1 MTREVRKA
9 RCLAKSLTCND
20 AWLTN
25 NEALGATVL
34 EGGVAFRVWA
44 PKRERVEVWLEDLDE
59 AVLLQKDERGY
70 FAGLLLQ
77 AEGGMRYWYRLDGEA
92 LCPDPCSRYQP
103 EGPHGPSL
111 IVDPRQFKW
120 NDDKWLG
127 VRMHGQ
133 VIYELHIGTFTSE
146 GTLDAAIRELDG
158 LQALGVTLIE
168 LMPVA
173 EFPGHWNWGYDGV
186 GLYATAHVY
195 GDAEALK
202 RFVDAAHVRGLGVI
216 LDVVYNHI
224 GPDGNY
230 LTAYSDD
237 YFTDRYKNDWG
248 AAINFDGPGSNEVR
262 TFFIQNA
269 CYWIGEC
276 RLDGLRID
284 ATQDIHDAGPLHILA
299 ELSCRVRKAAGSRS
313 IVLIGENEPQHVRFI
328 TPIDQ
333 GGYGLDA
340 LWNDDF
346 HHMARVAMTGRREAY
361 YTDYRGTA
369 QEVLSAVKRGFLY
382 QGQRYDWQDK
392 PRGSVV
398 TAEPAGAFVCYIQN
412 HDQVANQL
420 HGERI
425 HAVTSPARYRVF
437 AALMLLAPATPML
450 FMGQEFGASTP
461 FLFFA
466 DHRAELAKQVH
477 QGRREF
483 LGQFASHR
491 SSEAQDQVDDP
502 ALSETFQRSKLDPAE
517 RLAHHRIYDF
527 HRDLL
532 HIRQSDPVI
541 AAQRRDRVDGAVL
554 NADALLIRF
563 FGEAGDDRLLLLN
576 WGQDLAYSPAP
587 EPLLAPVPGGYW
599 RLVWSSDHPRYGGP
613 GMINPYSEHGW
624 RLPGDSATFFTAS
637 DQNV

>member
-1 MTREVRKA
+1 M
-9 RCLAKSLTCND
+9 
-20 AWLTN
+20 
-25 NEALGATVL
+25 
-34 EGGVAFRVWA
+34 
-44 PKRERVEVWLEDLDE
+44 
-59 AVLLQKDERGY
+59 
-70 FAGLLLQ
+70 
-77 AEGGMRYWYRLDGEA
+77 
-92 LCPDPCSRYQP
+92 
-103 EGPHGPSL
+103 
-111 IVDPRQFKW
+111 
-120 NDDKWLG
+120 
-127 VRMHGQ
+127 
-133 VIYELHIGTFTSE
+133 
-146 GTLDAAIRELDG
+146 
-158 LQALGVTLIE
+158 
-168 LMPVA
+168 
-173 EFPGHWNWGYDGV
+173 
-186 GLYATAHVY
+186 
-195 GDAEALK
+195 
-202 RFVDAAHVRGLGVI
+202 
-216 LDVVYNHI
+216 
-224 GPDGNY
+224 
-230 LTAYSDD
+230 
-237 YFTDRYKNDWG
+237 
-248 AAINFDGPGSNEVR
+248 
-262 TFFIQNA
+262 
-269 CYWIGEC
+269 
-276 RLDGLRID
+276 
-284 ATQDIHDAGPLHILA
+284 
-299 ELSCRVRKAAGSRS
+299 
-313 IVLIGENEPQHVRFI
+313 
-328 TPIDQ
+328 PIDQ

-346 HHMARVAMTGRREAY
+346 HHMARVAMIGRREAY